1 MHASVG
7 SVLVFTIFFS
17 KVSSVLVFQNILI
30 SVRFYFFICAVVQYW
45 SWWNINAQSASFRSL
60 VATEHIAAALAP
72 YMHNAAAAAANSVE
86 QEASDV
92 VVENTIFDWALR

>member
-1 MHASVG
+1 M
-7 SVLVFTIFFS
+7 
-17 KVSSVLVFQNILI
+17 
-30 SVRFYFFICAVVQYW
+30 VQYW

-72 YMHNAAAAAANSVE
+72 YMHNAAAAANSVE
-86 QEASDV
+86 QEANDV